1 MSLIFA
7 GGHRRGL
14 PQGRVSSQALR
25 QRTQNLAVLLHLL
38 LRRQRQVQL
47 QHLLQRQLRQPP
59 VR

>member
-7 GGHRRGL
+7 GGRRRGL

-25 QRTQNLAVLLHLL
+25 RRTQNLVVLQHPPLR
-38 LRRQRQVQL
+38 LRRRAQL